1 MFGKKKKK
9 TGKPIYGIVG
19 LGRFGQALAQELYDA
34 GADLIII
41 DRDEEKIAMARD
53 WTENA
58 FIVRGLDK
66 KTLLET
72 GMHNCDVAVVCI
84 GSQIDTSILT
94 SLNLVS
100 IGVPKVISK
109 ATSIE
114 HGEILEKLGAEVVY
128 PERDMG
134 IRLAHRLE
142 TSQTLDY
149 VQLSE
154 KINISKIM
162 VPPVAVGQSVVELN
176 LRGRFGLNIV
186 AVENHAEVVENIGP
200 KYVFRKDDILYLS
213 GSKDGFL
220 KLSDWTQE
228 S

>member
-1 MFGKKKKK
+1 MLQKNKRKKIEKC
-9 TGKPIYGIVG
+9 IYGIIG
-19 LGRFGQALAQELYDA
+19 MGRFGEALARELHDA

-41 DRDEEKIAMARD
+41 DRDEEKIAAARD
-53 WTENA
+53 LTENA

-66 KTLLET
+66 KTLIET
-72 GMHNCDVAVVCI
+72 GMPSCDVAVVCI
-84 GSQIDTSILT
+84 GSQLDTSILT

-100 IGVPKVISK
+100 IGVKRVIAK

-154 KINISKIM
+154 TINISKII
-162 VPPVAVGQSVVELN
+162 VPAAAIGKSVVEVNWRSEL
-176 LRGRFGLNIV
+176 GLNII
-186 AVENHAEVVENIGP
+186 AVENNGEVMENIGP
-200 KYVFRKDDILYLS
+200 SYVFRPNDILYLS
-213 GSKDGFL
+213 GRKESFH
-220 KLSDWTQE
+220 KLAEWT
-228 S
+228 

>member
-1 MFGKKKKK
+1 MFGKKKKNEK
-9 TGKPIYGIVG
+9 TIYGIIG
-19 LGRFGQALAQELYDA
+19 LGRFGQALAEELHIA
-34 GADLIII
+34 GADMIII
-41 DRDEEKIAMARD
+41 DHNEEKIALARD
-53 WTENA
+53 LTENA

-72 GMHNCDVAVVCI
+72 GMQNCDVAVVCI

-94 SLNLVS
+94 CLNLVS
-100 IGVPKVISK
+100 IGVPKVIAK

-114 HGEILEKLGAEVVY
+114 HGEILKKLGAEVVY

-154 KINISKIM
+154 KVNISKIM
-162 VPPVAVGQSVVELN
+162 VPEAAIGKTVLEVN
-176 LRGRFGLNIV
+176 LRREFGLNII
-186 AVENHAEVVENIGP
+186 AVENGGEVVEAIGP
-200 KYVFRKDDILYLS
+200 KYEFRKNDILYLA
-213 GSKDGFL
+213 GSRESFL
-220 KLSDWTQE
+220 KFSEWT
-228 S
+228 

>member
-1 MFGKKKKK
+1 MFDKKKKK
-9 TGKPIYGIVG
+9 KAGKTIYGIIG
-19 LGRFGQALAQELYDA
+19 LGRFGLALAEELHAA
-34 GADLIII
+34 GADMIII
-41 DRDEEKIAMARD
+41 DHDEEKIAMARD
-53 WTENA
+53 LTENA

-72 GMHNCDVAVVCI
+72 GMQNCDVAVVCI

-100 IGVPKVISK
+100 IGVPKVIAK

-114 HGEILEKLGAEVVY
+114 HGEILKKLGAEVVY

-154 KINISKIM
+154 KVNISKIL
-162 VPPVAVGQSVVELN
+162 VPAAAIGKTVVEVN
-176 LRGRFGLNIV
+176 LRREFGLNII
-186 AVENHAEVVENIGP
+186 AVENGGEVVNAIGP
-200 KYVFRKDDILYLS
+200 GYVFRENDILYLA
-213 GSKDGFL
+213 GSRDSFL
-220 KLSDWTQE
+220 KLADW

>member
-1 MFGKKKKK
+1 MLKKKKK
-9 TGKPIYGIVG
+9 NEKTIYGIVG
-19 LGRFGQALAQELYDA
+19 LGRFGQALAQELHAA

-41 DRDEEKIAMARD
+41 DRDEEKVAMARD

-58 FIVRGLDK
+58 FIVRGVDK
-66 KTLLET
+66 KTLIET
-72 GMHNCDVAVVCI
+72 GMPGCDVAVVCI

-100 IGVPKVISK
+100 LGIPKVIAK

-114 HGEILEKLGAEVVY
+114 HGEILKKLGAEVVY

-142 TSQTLDY
+142 SSQMLDY

-154 KINISKIM
+154 KVNISKSL
-162 VPPVAVGQSVVELN
+162 VPSAFIGKTVLEVD
-176 LRGRFGLNIV
+176 LRRMFGLNII
-186 AVENHAEVVENIGP
+186 AVENGGDVENAIGP
-200 KYVFRKDDILYLS
+200 NYVFKPNDILYLS
-213 GSKDGFL
+213 GSKEAFL
-220 KLSDWTQE
+220 KLSEWSDR
-228 S
+228 

>member
-1 MFGKKKKK
+1 MFGKKKKSKK
-9 TGKPIYGIVG
+9 TIYGIIG
-19 LGRFGQALAQELYDA
+19 MGRFGQALAEELHAA
-34 GADLIII
+34 GADMIII
-41 DRDEEKIAMARD
+41 DRDEEKISLARD
-53 WTENA
+53 LTENA

-72 GMHNCDVAVVCI
+72 GMQNCDVAVVCI

-100 IGVPKVISK
+100 IGVPKVIAK
-109 ATSIE
+109 ATSID
-114 HGEILEKLGAEVVY
+114 HGEILKKLGVEVVY

-154 KINISKIM
+154 KINISKVIAPDSM
-162 VPPVAVGQSVVELN
+162 IGKTVLEVN
-176 LRGRFGLNIV
+176 LRGEFGLNII
-186 AVENHAEVVENIGP
+186 AVENNGEVVEAIGP
-200 KYVFRKDDILYLS
+200 KYEFRKNDILYLA
-213 GSKDGFL
+213 GSR
-220 KLSDWTQE
+220 E
-228 S
+228 SFMRFSEWF

>member
-1 MFGKKKKK
+1 MFEKRKKKKAEK
-9 TGKPIYGIVG
+9 TIYGIIG
-19 LGRFGQALAQELYDA
+19 LGRFGQALAEELHAA
-34 GADLIII
+34 GADMVII

-53 WTENA
+53 LTENA

-72 GMHNCDVAVVCI
+72 GMQNCDVAVVCI

-100 IGVPKVISK
+100 IGVPKVIAK

-114 HGEILEKLGAEVVY
+114 HGEILKKLGAEVVY

-154 KINISKIM
+154 KINISKLM
-162 VPPVAVGQSVVELN
+162 APDAVVGKTVVEAN
-176 LRGRFGLNIV
+176 LRGEFGLNII
-186 AVENHAEVVENIGP
+186 AVENNGEVVEAIGP
-200 KYVFRKDDILYLS
+200 KYEFRKNDILYLA
-213 GSKDGFL
+213 GSRESFL
-220 KLSDWTQE
+220 RFSEWF
-228 S
+228 

>member
-1 MFGKKKKK
+1 MFDKKKKK
-9 TGKPIYGIVG
+9 KSGKTIYGIIG
-19 LGRFGQALAQELYDA
+19 LGRFGLALAEELHAA
-34 GADLIII
+34 GADMIII
-41 DRDEEKIAMARD
+41 DHDEEKIAMARD
-53 WTENA
+53 LTENA

-72 GMHNCDVAVVCI
+72 GMQNCDVAVVCI

-100 IGVPKVISK
+100 IGVPKVIAK

-114 HGEILEKLGAEVVY
+114 HGEILKKLGAEVVY

-154 KINISKIM
+154 KVNISKIL
-162 VPPVAVGQSVVELN
+162 VPAAAIGKTVVEVN
-176 LRGRFGLNIV
+176 LRREFGLNII
-186 AVENHAEVVENIGP
+186 AVENGGEVVNAIGP
-200 KYVFRKDDILYLS
+200 GYVFRENDILYLA
-213 GSKDGFL
+213 GSRDSFL
-220 KLSDWTQE
+220 KLADW

>member
-1 MFGKKKKK
+1 MKQKEKKAKKNERI
-9 TGKPIYGIVG
+9 IYGIVG
-19 LGRFGQALAQELYDA
+19 LGRFGLALAEELHAA

-41 DRDEEKIAMARD
+41 DHDEEKIARARD
-53 WTENA
+53 FTENA

-72 GMHNCDVAVVCI
+72 GMQSCDVAVVCI

-100 IGVPKVISK
+100 IGVPHVIAK

-114 HGEILEKLGAEVVY
+114 HGEILQKLGAEVVY

-142 TSQTLDY
+142 TSRTLDY
-149 VQLSE
+149 VQLGE
-154 KINISKIM
+154 KLNISKIL
-162 VPPVAVGQSVVELN
+162 VPPAAVGKSVVEIN
-176 LRGRFGLNIV
+176 WRSRFGLNII
-186 AVENHAEVVENIGP
+186 AVENNDEVVESIGP
-200 KYVFRKDDILYLS
+200 GYVFREKDILYLA
-213 GSKDGFL
+213 GSKEAFF
-220 KLSDWTQE
+220 KLAEWT
-228 S
+228 

>member
-1 MFGKKKKK
+1 MFGKKKKTEK
-9 TGKPIYGIVG
+9 TIYGIIG
-19 LGRFGQALAQELYDA
+19 LGRFGQALAEELHAADA
-34 GADLIII
+34 DMIII
-41 DRDEEKIAMARD
+41 DRNEEKIAMARD
-53 WTENA
+53 LTENA

-72 GMHNCDVAVVCI
+72 GMQNCDVAVVCI

-94 SLNLVS
+94 CLNLVS
-100 IGVPKVISK
+100 IGVPKVIAK

-114 HGEILEKLGAEVVY
+114 HGEILKKLGAEVVY

-154 KINISKIM
+154 RVNISKVM
-162 VPPVAVGQSVVELN
+162 VPAAAIGKTVLEVN
-176 LRGRFGLNIV
+176 LRREFGLNII
-186 AVENHAEVVENIGP
+186 AVENGGEVVEAIGP
-200 KYVFRKDDILYLS
+200 KYEFRKNDILYLA
-213 GSKDGFL
+213 GSRESFL
-220 KLSDWTQE
+220 KLSEWT
-228 S
+228 

>member
-1 MFGKKKKK
+1 MFGKKKKSEK
-9 TGKPIYGIVG
+9 TIYGIIG
-19 LGRFGQALAQELYDA
+19 LGRFGLALAEELHAA
-34 GADLIII
+34 GADMIII
-41 DRDEEKIAMARD
+41 DRDEEKISMARD
-53 WTENA
+53 LTENA

-72 GMHNCDVAVVCI
+72 GMQNCDVAVVCI

-100 IGVPKVISK
+100 IGVPKVIAK

-114 HGEILEKLGAEVVY
+114 HGEILKKLGAEVVY

-154 KINISKIM
+154 KVNISKVM
-162 VPPVAVGQSVVELN
+162 VPEAAIGKTVLEVN
-176 LRGRFGLNIV
+176 LRHEFGLNII
-186 AVENHAEVVENIGP
+186 AVENNGEVVETIGP
-200 KYVFRKDDILYLS
+200 KYEFRKNDILYLA
-213 GSKDGFL
+213 GSRESFL
-220 KLSDWTQE
+220 KLSEWT
-228 S
+228 

>member
-1 MFGKKKKK
+1 MFEKRKKKKAEK
-9 TGKPIYGIVG
+9 TIYGIIG
-19 LGRFGQALAQELYDA
+19 LGRFGQALAEELHAA
-34 GADLIII
+34 GADMVII
-41 DRDEEKIAMARD
+41 DRDEEKIAIARD
-53 WTENA
+53 LTENA

-72 GMHNCDVAVVCI
+72 GMQNCDVAVVCI

-100 IGVPKVISK
+100 IGVPKVIAK

-114 HGEILEKLGAEVVY
+114 HGEILKKLGAEVVY

-149 VQLSE
+149 VQLGE
-154 KINISKIM
+154 KINISKLIA
-162 VPPVAVGQSVVELN
+162 PDAVVGKTVLEAN
-176 LRGRFGLNIV
+176 LRGEFGLNII
-186 AVENHAEVVENIGP
+186 AVENNGEVVEAIGP
-200 KYVFRKDDILYLS
+200 KYEFRKNDILYLA
-213 GSKDGFL
+213 GSRESFL
-220 KLSDWTQE
+220 RFSE
-228 S
+228 CF

>member
-1 MFGKKKKK
+1 MLKKKKK
-9 TGKPIYGIVG
+9 NEKTIYGIVG
-19 LGRFGQALAQELYDA
+19 LGRFGQALAQELHVA

-41 DRDEEKIAMARD
+41 DRDEEKVAMARD

-58 FIVRGLDK
+58 FIVRGVDK
-66 KTLLET
+66 KTLIET
-72 GMHNCDVAVVCI
+72 GMPGCDVAVVCI

-100 IGVPKVISK
+100 LGIPKVIAK

-114 HGEILEKLGAEVVY
+114 HGEILKKLGAEVVY

-142 TSQTLDY
+142 SSQMLDY

-154 KINISKIM
+154 KVNISKSL
-162 VPPVAVGQSVVELN
+162 VPSAFIGKTVLEVD
-176 LRGRFGLNIV
+176 LRRMFGLNII
-186 AVENHAEVVENIGP
+186 AVENGGDVENAIGP
-200 KYVFRKDDILYLS
+200 NYVFKPNDILYLS
-213 GSKDGFL
+213 GSKEAFL
-220 KLSDWTQE
+220 KLSEWSDR
-228 S
+228 

>member
-1 MFGKKKKK
+1 MFKKKKK
-9 TGKPIYGIVG
+9 NGKLIYGIVG
-19 LGRFGQALAQELYDA
+19 LGRFGRALAQELHAA

-41 DRDEEKIAMARD
+41 DRDEEKVAMARD

-66 KTLLET
+66 KTLIET
-72 GMHNCDVAVVCI
+72 GLPGCDVAVVCI

-100 IGVPKVISK
+100 LGIPKVIAK
-109 ATSIE
+109 ATSTE
-114 HGEILEKLGAEVVY
+114 HGEILKKLGAEVVY

-154 KINISKIM
+154 KVNISKNL
-162 VPPVAVGQSVVELN
+162 VSSSFVGKSVVEVN
-176 LRGRFGLNIV
+176 LRGEFGLNII
-186 AVENHAEVVENIGP
+186 AVENEGEVENAIGP
-200 KYVFRKDDILYLS
+200 NYVFRANDILYLS
-213 GSKDGFL
+213 GSKEAFL
-220 KLSDWTQE
+220 KFSERTDA
-228 S
+228 